1 MANKRNKGFSL
12 IEIVI
17 AIAVLTLLLTPIL
30 KQFTATMRTNRIA
43 KEQQYANENA
53 QYLVEYFQRT
63 VDDALDTSKVNLAT
77 SGTGKEADD
86 IYCPDDST
94 HRIVKA
100 DSVKCDVYDIDKN
113 LIASGVKYNAVK
125 YILNDAQLGTTAS
138 MYGRTVIVDDLSIQ
152 LKSTMD
158 ASDNTKGYVIRYGFT
173 DSETSKVN
181 EFLDDGYVLTSEGS
195 LVKRN
200 ADGFVISVVADLGDL
215 TVDPNALDLG
225 NVQDLD
231 ATKVAIITGETTNFD
246 TSADS
251 AFYNM
256 AMDALKNDPDTYDT
270 WDQIMF
276 SQTTAGGS
284 LWGYNENS
292 RHKKNITKLTKLNID
307 AVDEDG
313 NGTVEYYQ
321 VSVDVY
327 YENYFVLNNGL
338 ASMKTGTDHLSYT
351 VFAQKFYTDRC
362 PDIYFEYQPFAE
374 IVETSGGSTEVTY
387 AANDYLVID
396 NTIDAAT
403 ENGGNEVKI
412 YLYKPHIDQQQAYIN
427 PNVAYTDGLYKYETD
442 INGGTLQPVK
452 INLIAADTTT
462 QGNLGN
468 TKIYTNLDLSNF
480 VTNTSATSKGKF
492 TRDSVADDTHAKD
505 EKALLDDTSTWK
517 RTKWCDY
524 TGDVLERSK
533 DSRSDSRL
541 YTVTVTLTPNGSNSY
556 ANTVTLSGAKGD
568 N

>member
-63 VDDALDTSKVNLAT
+63 VDDALDTSKVNLAS
-77 SGTGKEADD
+77 SGTGNEADD
-86 IYCPDDST
+86 IYCPDDTT

-100 DSVKCDVYDIDKN
+100 DSVKCDVYDINKN
-113 LIASGVKYNAVK
+113 LIASDIEYNAVK

-158 ASDNTKGYVIRYGFT
+158 AGDNTKGYVIRYGFA
-173 DSETSKVN
+173 DSETSQVN
-181 EFLDDGYVLTSEGS
+181 DFIDDGYELTSEGS

-200 ADGFVISVVADLGDL
+200 PDGFVISVVAALDDL
-215 TVDPNALDLG
+215 TVDPNSLDLG
-225 NVQDLD
+225 NIQDLD

-256 AMDALKNDPDTYDT
+256 AMDALKNDPATYET

-284 LWGYNENS
+284 LWGYTDS
-292 RHKKNITKLTKLNID
+292 ARHKKNVTKLTKLNID

-313 NGTVEYYQ
+313 DGSADCYQVTVE
-321 VSVDVY
+321 VY

-338 ASMKTGTDHLSYT
+338 ASMKTGTDHLTYT

-374 IVETSGGSTEVTY
+374 IVETSGGSTSVTY

-396 NTIDAAT
+396 NTVDAAT

-412 YLYKPHIDQQQAYIN
+412 YLYKPHIDQQQAYID

-442 INGGTLQPVK
+442 IDGGTLKPVK
-452 INLIAADTTT
+452 INLIAADMTT

-480 VTNTSATSKGKF
+480 VTDTATTCKSVF
-492 TRDSVADDTHAKD
+492 TKDSVTDDTHAKD
-505 EKALLDDTSTWK
+505 EKALLDNANTWK
-517 RTKWCDY
+517 RTKWCNY